1 MIQSTARFTAPAGST
16 DQLARTL
23 SWTTITLRAARHL
36 GVGRSIRYVLTRP
49 KDSCL
54 VQSNLELTHQPSPL
68 LSCVYQR
75 GLVTQAPCLPQKIG
89 IYAAK
94 LPENLTDEDPFET
107 P

>member
-1 MIQSTARFTAPAGST
+1 MLEIVCTKFLLEGVLNEMLNNTMIQSTARFTAPAGST

-54 VQSNLELTHQPSPL
+54 VQSNLKSTEI
-68 LSCVYQR
+68 
-75 GLVTQAPCLPQKIG
+75 K
-89 IYAAK
+89 
-94 LPENLTDEDPFET
+94 
-107 P
+107 